1 MDDSNQSHGN
11 KDRSQ
16 CQGIGWIEQLNK
28 MLADHRIKWD
38 KNDEENPEKMIF
50 IHKWQST
57 RLIF

>member
-1 MDDSNQSHGN
+1 
-11 KDRSQ
+11 
-16 CQGIGWIEQLNK
+16 